1 MFSFFTEKAPNIGPQ
16 GLPSRCSERSKIGNK
31 NNRILEPEKVTKMSS
46 KWLPFGDLGPNM
58 VSSGGGLGA
67 LWGAHGDF
75 YQFGDALGIILA

>member
-46 KWLPFGDLGPNM
+46 KWLPFGDLGPTM
-58 VSSGGGLGA
+58 DGSGA
-67 LWGAHGDF
+67 LWGAQAGPMCDF
-75 YQFGDALGIILA
+75 YQN